1 MVQPIGTDVNGSS
14 GTICYIYVQQLLKPH
29 HIGQLGERLEER
41 NFTADM
47 MLGTVLLLSAL
58 LVSDVAADVSL
69 NGTSENQQQE
79 AETDQ
84 DQDRDQRDVPER
96 GFCPNGWFYF
106 ISVSSCYR
114 FLRDRKTWI
123 EAELSCQRLA
133 TGGHLASIH
142 WKEQNHFIELLLK
155 AEQSNNHVWIGLSDR
170 HKEGTFLWTDGSLSD
185 FKNWHLGEPDNYEGR
200 ENCVVINS
208 DKWNDHACTG
218 KFPFICSYKLHDW

>member
-1 MVQPIGTDVNGSS
+1 MMVMVVRDQSSQPQDITAGVPQGSIIGP
-14 GTICYIYVQQLLKPH
+14 TIFISF
-29 HIGQLGERLEER
+29 IS
-41 NFTADM
+41 D
-47 MLGTVLLLSAL
+47 LLSTIRQSHECTT
-58 LVSDVAADVSL
+58 VGSWADVSL

-84 DQDRDQRDVPER
+84 DQDLDQRDVPER
-96 GFCPNGWFYF
+96 GSCPNGWFYF
-106 ISVSSCYR
+106 NYFSSCYR
-114 FLRDRKTWI
+114 FVPDTQTWI
-123 EAELSCQRLA
+123 EAELSCQQLA

-185 FKNWHLGEPDNYEGR
+185 FTNWHLGEPDNYKGR

-208 DKWNDHACTG
+208 EKWNDVPCTG
-218 KFPFICSYKLHDW
+218 KSPFICSYKPHDW